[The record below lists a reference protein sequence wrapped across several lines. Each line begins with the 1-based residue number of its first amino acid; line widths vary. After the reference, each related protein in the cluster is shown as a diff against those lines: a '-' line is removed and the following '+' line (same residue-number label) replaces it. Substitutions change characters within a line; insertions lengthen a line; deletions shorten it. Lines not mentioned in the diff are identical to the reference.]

1 MGEEYLFMILILTV
15 LSMLV
20 IANTFHIYKLTQ
32 QNITKKNLMDMQEL
46 NDIHPMIK
54 ELYQE
59 AIVNGVFYIQNMI
72 INDVIKM
79 NNIDKWYNSNKDD
92 ILNLIKLVKKIG
104 MKQYDKNKKM
114 LKIPPSELSK
124 LVALDL
130 KTLIQ
135 EIEKIESLDD
145 IQNVIRM

>member
-32 QNITKKNLMDMQEL
+32 QNITKKNLMDMQEF

>member
-32 QNITKKNLMDMQEL
+32 QNITNKNLMDMQEF

-135 EIEKIESLDD
+135 EIEKIESLHD